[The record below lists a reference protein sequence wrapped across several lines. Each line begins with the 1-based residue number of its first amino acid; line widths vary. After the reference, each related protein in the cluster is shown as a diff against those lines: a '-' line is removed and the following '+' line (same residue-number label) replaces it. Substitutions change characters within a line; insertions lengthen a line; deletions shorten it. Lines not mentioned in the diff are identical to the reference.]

1 SVCNVLELLTNEDC
15 AQGHTTTI
23 ALYIES
29 ICILENPQNTC
40 RDAISPGLMT
50 FNCSTTKCSV
60 VVMGERLHLGRL
72 RTLHRELH
80 LGLLGM
86 LLDCEELEKVR
97 KCNMLKAVLNACAS
111 VVALEEASCVH
122 HQIIE
127 CGWDSDVYVV
137 NSLVDMYAKCE
148 SMEDAWRVFN
158 KMPSQNIVTWTAV
171 IVGHVKCREGQ
182 KALELFQQMQHEQ
195 IIQSGFKSD
204 VFVGGSLVDMC
215 ANCRSMEDDWSV
227 FKKQMCENGLQP
239 NDITFICL
247 LSACSHAGLV
257 DEGIC
262 CYASVVT
269 DYMISAKLEHHTC
282 IVDLLDH
289 AGQEA
294 ENMDQDHPQ
303 MTEFYAELQKLSGLM
318 PDAGYMPCTRF
329 ILHVVEEQQKLFH
342 LCHYSEKLA
351 IAFGLFNTAPDCHT
365 STKFISKI
373 VWRAIMVRDTNH
385 FHHFEDCVCSCMDY
399 W

>member
-1 SVCNVLELLTNEDC
+1 MD
-15 AQGHTTTI
+15 G
-23 ALYIES
+23 S
-29 ICILENPQNTC
+29 I
-40 RDAISPGLMT
+40 R
-50 FNCSTTKCSV
+50 
-60 VVMGERLHLGRL
+60 
-72 RTLHRELH
+72 
-80 LGLLGM
+80 
-86 LLDCEELEKVR
+86 LEKVG
-97 KCNMLKAVLNACAS
+97 KCNMLKAVLNVCAS

-137 NSLVDMYAKCE
+137 NSLVDIYAKCG

-158 KMPSQNIVTWTAV
+158 KMPSQNMVTWTAV

-204 VFVGGSLVDMC
+204 VFVAGSLVDMC
-215 ANCRSMEDDWSV
+215 ANCRSMEDDSSV
-227 FKKQMCENGLQP
+227 LKKQMCENGLQP

-294 ENMDQDHPQ
+294 ENMV
-303 MTEFYAELQKLSGLM
+303 MAM
-318 PDAGYMPCTRF
+318 PY
-329 ILHVVEEQQKLFH
+329 
-342 LCHYSEKLA
+342 
-351 IAFGLFNTAPDCHT
+351 CHT

-373 VWRAIMVRDTNH
+373 VRRAIMVRDANH

>member
-1 SVCNVLELLTNEDC
+1 MPGKHSQITKQNILESLHDVYCCYMCNVTSSVCNVLELLTNEDC

-23 ALYIES
+23 GLYIES
-29 ICILENPQNTC
+29 ICMLENQQNTC
-40 RDAISPGLMT
+40 RG
-50 FNCSTTKCSV
+50 C
-60 VVMGERLHLGRL
+60 GGLGRRCK
-72 RTLHRELH
+72 RTEDVQLFHHEMFSGGDGREIAFGSTSDAPQGIAFGSTWDA
-80 LGLLGM
+80 LGLL
-86 LLDCEELEKVR
+86 EKVG

-122 HQIIE
+122 YQIIE
-127 CGWDSDVYVV
+127 CGCDSDVYVV

-182 KALELFQQMQHEQ
+182 KALELFPQMQHKQ

-204 VFVGGSLVDMC
+204 VFVGGTLVDMC

-294 ENMDQDHPQ
+294 ENMVC
-303 MTEFYAELQKLSGLM
+303 E
-318 PDAGYMPCTRF
+318 
-329 ILHVVEEQQKLFH
+329 
-342 LCHYSEKLA
+342 
-351 IAFGLFNTAPDCHT
+351 DCHT

-373 VWRAIMVRDTNH
+373 VRRAIMVRDTNH